1 MHYRSQAADGGRHRK
16 QVTERARLWPFS
28 NSESSVHAG
37 PQLRSNEPE
46 AFGRSCDVAAPP
58 VF

>member
-46 AFGRSCDVAAPP
+46 AWGGGVGGGAPP
-58 VF
+58 P